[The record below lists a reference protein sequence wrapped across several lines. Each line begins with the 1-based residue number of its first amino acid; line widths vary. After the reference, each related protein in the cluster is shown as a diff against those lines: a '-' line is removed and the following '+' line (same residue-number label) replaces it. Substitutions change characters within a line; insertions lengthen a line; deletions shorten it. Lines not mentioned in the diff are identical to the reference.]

1 VGSAGPGARH
11 DRSGEPAE
19 REQPV
24 ISERDFRLI
33 VLIGAVGGIAL
44 TVVLALLNALVVGY

>member
-1 VGSAGPGARH
+1 
-11 DRSGEPAE
+11 
-19 REQPV
+19 V

-44 TVVLALLNALVVGY
+44 TVVLALLTALVVGY